1 MFRRTL
7 QQILRTPPCQIR
19 RFRLFPLPLP
29 GFPFTVENI
38 KADRAVRYECDEKG
52 TQLNFECLSA
62 ALCEMRADGDIGDE
76 WKEDI
81 EEYYDMNSEETD
93 S

>member
-1 MFRRTL
+1 MPQGSGFQSGLFCGTWN
-7 QQILRTPPCQIR
+7 P
-19 RFRLFPLPLP
+19 FPLR
-29 GFPFTVENI
+29 GFPFIAENI
-38 KADRAVRYECDEKG
+38 KANRAVRYECDEKG

-81 EEYYDMNSEETD
+81 EEYYDMKSEETD

>member
-1 MFRRTL
+1 M
-7 QQILRTPPCQIR
+7 
-19 RFRLFPLPLP
+19 
-29 GFPFTVENI
+29 
-38 KADRAVRYECDEKG
+38 
-52 TQLNFECLSA
+52 CLSA

>member
-1 MFRRTL
+1 MPQGSACQSERCSGTWNPSP
-7 QQILRTPPCQIR
+7 LRE
-19 RFRLFPLPLP
+19 
-29 GFPFTVENI
+29 FPFTAENI